1 GLAVNQSTGLI
12 SGTPTK
18 IGTSVVPMAAN
29 NNAGSGQADLI
40 IEVTNPIPKPSQ
52 LLNISTR
59 MRVLTGDN
67 VLIGGFIVTG
77 TEPKKVII
85 RVIGQSLSNFGRT
98 GVLADPTLELHQGGT
113 TIATNDNWKTKPDG
127 TSQQ

>member
-1 GLAVNQSTGLI
+1 MNLPDGLTVVHGSGLI

-18 IGTSVVPMAAN
+18 AGNYIAPMAAN

-40 IEVTNPIPKPSQ
+40 VDVGPPAVTKPPQ
-52 LLNISTR
+52 LLNLSTR

-85 RVIGQSLSNFGRT
+85 RGIGPSLGALGLS
-98 GVLADPTLELHQGGT
+98 GVLADPTLELHQPDGT
-113 TIATNDNWKTKPDG
+113 VITNDN
-127 TSQQ
+127 